1 MSYLLDYESKV
12 CVAYVY
18 ERLHVAMDG
27 DDLAGDIS
35 QLMSEMARNFE
46 TDTKTKIGVA
56 LGWNRDAGDG

>member
-27 DDLAGDIS
+27 DDLAGDIRADRHS
-35 QLMSEMARNFE
+35 
-46 TDTKTKIGVA
+46 
-56 LGWNRDAGDG
+56 